1 MLLDGGPSES
11 RTRDLLLARQVL
23 SQLSYG
29 PIKAGL
35 LSIKHPIG
43 SEFHIITH
51 NGLIHLIVVEFII
64 VATLGVFLLPPTV
77 VYSINPAGFS
87 SICTIHTSGIPHI
100 LEVH

>member
-1 MLLDGGPSES
+1 MNDWRFQVLYAYNYIGGPSES

-51 NGLIHLIVVEFII
+51 NGLIYLIVVGFII
-64 VATLGVFLLPPTV
+64 VATLGVGVHRTYFSHLQPLPNCK
-77 VYSINPAGFS
+77 I
-87 SICTIHTSGIPHI
+87 
-100 LEVH
+100 